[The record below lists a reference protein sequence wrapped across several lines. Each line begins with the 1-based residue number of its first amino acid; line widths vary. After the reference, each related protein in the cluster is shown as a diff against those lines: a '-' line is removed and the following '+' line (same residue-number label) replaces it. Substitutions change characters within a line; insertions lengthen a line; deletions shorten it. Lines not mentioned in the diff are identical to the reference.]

1 MLSSGQSEK
10 IRRERII
17 KYLSIKISMRTDQ
30 DLEDVRIRLE
40 KQTDEELHRALKRE
54 TTDGA

>member
-54 TTDGA
+54 ITNGA